1 MEAALQGQCGPRTC
15 SLRVGSLT
23 LVHGAVHPLHLGCA
37 ASDAPCSV
45 ATLSL
50 QTHSHQQVSTE
61 RDAKV
66 WNQAESG
73 SQKGPMQCHLVPAV
87 PAEVVT
93 SVVPQEA
100 VRGGLTAG
108 RFLFC

>member
-15 SLRVGSLT
+15 PLCVRSLT
-23 LVHGAVHPLHLGCA
+23 LVHGAVHPLHLDCA
-37 ASDAPCSV
+37 ASHAPCSM

-50 QTHSHQQVSTE
+50 QTHSKSAGVHGAG
-61 RDAKV
+61 RGGL
-66 WNQAESG
+66 ESDRKQL
-73 SQKGPMQCHLVPAV
+73 SGPMQCRLVPAV

-108 RFLFC
+108 TFLFC